1 MGASGPGYQGLGTI
15 TTLLTDISKTPM
27 SAVEAIMPAAA
38 GVGDRDDTQGGISR
52 LQLSLSVRWGRIA
65 VRAGG
70 SGQRLCVK
78 LPVLPAGFV

>member
-1 MGASGPGYQGLGTI
+1 
-15 TTLLTDISKTPM
+15 M

-38 GVGDRDDTQGGISR
+38 GKIGVGDRDDTQGGISR
-52 LQLSLSVRWGRIA
+52 LQLSLSVTWGGTA

-70 SGQRLCVK
+70 SCQQLCVK